1 MAKYE
6 RKSGQV
12 FLLLL
17 AVALYALIS
26 FAIALGTADKCG
38 DLDAAKSWNVVPP
51 RWECR

>member
-6 RKSGQV
+6 PKSGAAFV
-12 FLLLL
+12 ALL
-17 AVALYALIS
+17 AVALYVLIS

-38 DLDAAKSWNVVPP
+38 DYESAKAWHYAPP